1 MIYSAHQVYAWW
13 AFKYGY
19 MKCYFL
25 SGLILLLSFNSV
37 NALPPDPTL
46 LYCSYFGG
54 SHSDD
59 VSDMAMDEEGN
70 IYICGT
76 TQSLDL
82 PTTPGAHQESFAGG
96 AGVYDGFV
104 AKFNDAYQLEW
115 CTYFGGQGSDQVN
128 SITYQNNHVY
138 ITGQTGS
145 STGISFGTSLDITL
159 GGTMDCFVASFDATG
174 ELVWSTYFGG
184 PGTDVGMN
192 ILVDN
197 SNDVYVIGQTNSLT
211 GIATDGAYQIELL
224 GNFNAFLLK
233 IDENVQIEW
242 ATYFGGSVLE
252 SGNHIEID
260 SNGFLYIA
268 GPTQSP
274 DGIAFGNSFLASH
287 QGSNDCF
294 ISCFTNAGD
303 LVWSTYY
310 GGFNSESVRDIAI
323 KDSVILLLGTTRSE
337 SGITFESNSYQ
348 PTYSGGTNDG
358 FLLEL
363 SLEGDFLYSTYLGGT
378 GQDEFWD
385 IDVLDNSY
393 YLTAQTSSPEQ
404 ATADAF
410 QQDVQGTYDALI
422 MLFGL
427 DHELLYSTYFGAG
440 GSEKGIGIS
449 TQNNKTVLIGE
460 SSSIEGFTTANAE
473 EPDYLGLGDI
483 YLAAFDNLVGLSE
496 KNAPLIQ
503 IFPNPCSDALMI
515 QSDDLIKGISV
526 FDATGRLVLQKEV
539 FSRNAFR
546 FDVHFLNDG
555 IYSVLVR
562 TEKEFFC
569 EEILIVR

>member
-1 MIYSAHQVYAWW
+1 MINSAHQVYAWW

-19 MKCYFL
+19 MKYYFL

-37 NALPPDPTL
+37 NALPPDPSL

-59 VSDMAMDEEGN
+59 VSDIAVDNDGN
-70 IYICGT
+70 IYICGA

-82 PTTPGAHQESFAGG
+82 PTTPGAHQENFAGSG
-96 AGVYDGFV
+96 NFEGFV
-104 AKFNDAYQLEW
+104 VKYSSNYELEW
-115 CTYFGGQGSDQVN
+115 CTYFGGVGSDIVN
-128 SITYQNNHVY
+128 SIFCSDGKVF
-138 ITGQTGS
+138 ITGETNS
-145 STGISFGTSLDITL
+145 PNGIATIGSLDNTL
-159 GGTMDCFVASFDATG
+159 AGGDCFVACFDDLG

-197 SNDVYVIGQTNSLT
+197 SNDIYVIGGTNSLS

-224 GNFNAFLLK
+224 GNQNAFLLK

-252 SGNHIEID
+252 SGSNIEID

-268 GPTQSP
+268 GVTQSP

-294 ISCFTNAGD
+294 VSCFTNAGD

-310 GGFNSESVRDIAI
+310 GGSNSELVRDIAI

-337 SGITFESNSYQ
+337 SGITFESNAYQ
-348 PTYSGGTNDG
+348 PTYSGGSNDG

-404 ATADAF
+404 VTADAF

-440 GSEKGIGIS
+440 GSEKGIDIY
-449 TQNNKTVLIGE
+449 TRNNKTVLIGE
-460 SSSIEGFTTANAE
+460 SSSVEGFTTADAE

-526 FDATGRLVLQKEV
+526 FDATGRLVLQNEV

-562 TEKEFFC
+562 TEKELFC

>member
-1 MIYSAHQVYAWW
+1 
-13 AFKYGY
+13 
-19 MKCYFL
+19 
-25 SGLILLLSFNSV
+25 LLLSFDSI
-37 NALPPDPTL
+37 NALPPDPSL

-54 SHSDD
+54 SGADD
-59 VSDMAMDEEGN
+59 VSASIQDEEGN

-82 PTTPGAHQESFAGG
+82 PTTPGAHQENFA
-96 AGVYDGFV
+96 AGPGLFDGFV
-104 AKFNDAYQLEW
+104 AKLSNTYELEW
-115 CTYFGGQGSDQVN
+115 CTYYGGSKDDQIISICYSDGKA
-128 SITYQNNHVY
+128 Y

-145 STGISFGTSLDITL
+145 FSGIATIGALDNTL
-159 GGTMDCFVASFDATG
+159 GGTLDCFVACFDDFG
-174 ELVWSTYFGG
+174 GLVWSTYFGG
-184 PGTDVGMN
+184 SDSDAGFSITVTDAN
-192 ILVDN
+192 TLVMTGN
-197 SNDVYVIGQTNSLT
+197 TNS
-211 GIATDGAYQIELL
+211 GDSIATDNAHQVQMNGDSD
-224 GNFNAFLLK
+224 AFLAAFSMDGSL
-233 IDENVQIEW
+233 IW
-242 ATYFGGSVLE
+242 STYFGGNQGE
-252 SGNHIEID
+252 SGWFIDID
-260 SNGFLYIA
+260 SMGNYYVLGSTTSTEEL
-268 GPTQSP
+268 T
-274 DGIAFGNSFLASH
+274 FGNVLQSELH
-287 QGSNDCF
+287 GSNDVF
-294 ISCFTNAGD
+294 IAKFSSSGI
-303 LVWSTYY
+303 LSWSTYY
-310 GGFNSESVRDIAI
+310 GGNSFESARGIGVTN
-323 KDSVILLLGTTRSE
+323 SSLVILGRTMSD
-337 SGITFESNSYQ
+337 SGITLGPDAYQ

-404 ATADAF
+404 VTADAF

-503 IFPNPCSDALMI
+503 IFPNPFSDALMI

-526 FDATGRLVLQKEV
+526 FDATGRLVLQNEV